1 MPYLTLDCE
10 TPEEAL
16 HLARA
21 VAFYDEMGGCAL
33 TQHPD
38 LTATRQNLST
48 VTREQLANHYAILYD
63 RMQTLEK
70 FAKPSSGKP
79 LMYMVCGCSGSGKTT
94 FAKKFAVANNLR
106 YLGAD
111 DFYAKVNGDE
121 CTRGNK
127 FEVWQE
133 LFRAIHQAEVDG
145 VSCLIDTNSLSAASR
160 DEMVNWFPGF
170 DHHLIYIEADEQLR
184 MENNRKRRRQIPD
197 EVMIAMRTKVEPP
210 VWNTLDKRWLSL
222 TRILNDNKEYRIIQA
237 EGNHKIIPPV

>member
-10 TPEEAL
+10 NPEDAL
-16 HLARA
+16 HMARA
-21 VAFYDEMGGCAL
+21 VAFYDETKGPAL
-33 TQHPD
+33 TSHVE
-38 LTATRQNLST
+38 LEFARENLSA
-48 VTREQLANHYAILYD
+48 VTREQLESYYAVIYD
-63 RMQTLEK
+63 RLRTLEK
-70 FAKPSSGKP
+70 FANTARTKP

-94 FAKKFAVANNLR
+94 FAKRFAGENDLL

-133 LFRAIHQAEVDG
+133 LFRAIHEAEVNG
-145 VSCLIDTNSLSAASR
+145 VSCLVDTNSLSAASR

-222 TRILNDNKEYRIIQA
+222 TRILNDNKQYRIIQA
-237 EGNHKIIPPV
+237 EGNHKIIPPQ